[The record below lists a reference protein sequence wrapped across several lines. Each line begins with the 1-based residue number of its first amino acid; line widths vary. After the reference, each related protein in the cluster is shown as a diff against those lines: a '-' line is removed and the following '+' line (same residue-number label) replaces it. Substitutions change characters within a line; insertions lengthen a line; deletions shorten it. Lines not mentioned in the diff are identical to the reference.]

1 MTVVIFILLFIAVAF
16 VAVMTAGMQIQINKL
31 TAITETHGGRIAEN
45 RARTE
50 NNDARIKKFSNATHT
65 EIQKMWADQDSAIL
79 KLEEIANDIKRL
91 DELEEDTRKNL
102 LIVAEQVKTNLA
114 DIIQNSQEI
123 EQNTKG
129 LRDIESYYV
138 NYCSRKDKNNV

>member
-1 MTVVIFILLFIAVAF
+1 MNIIIFILLFIAVACIG
-16 VAVMTAGMQIQINKL
+16 VMTAGMQIQINKL

-79 KLEEIANDIKRL
+79 KLEEIAKDIKRL

-102 LIVAEQVKTNLA
+102 LIVAEQVKAN
-114 DIIQNSQEI
+114 IRGI
-123 EQNTKG
+123 EQTAHDTNEITK
-129 LRDIESYYV
+129 YYL
-138 NYCSRKDKNNV
+138 NYVSRKDKDDE